1 MRNVALMKRM
11 ANTDIGYTADQIDA
25 LLKSGSLERLGMGS
39 RRACYRLPGVDLC
52 VKCYRSDE
60 EIAEGKYPGDKHNI
74 PLSSSVV
81 REIRRC
87 RLDGKR
93 NTCCQEYE
101 YWKELRDRL
110 PEDLMS
116 VFPTTMEKLFVPS
129 RGWCVV
135 EELVTDADGTPTQ
148 LFADVW
154 RNLTDGPARCRLLDR
169 FRYLADD
176 LVRHAVRFFD
186 PQNIL
191 VQKCKG
197 GELRLRITD
206 FEPISR
212 VAVPIEKFFPTLIR
226 HKIRRRFGRYLDQ
239 FVGAYANDSPISI
252 SFCVNDAYAQ
262 HLAVVIASVLVNNPN
277 SRFVFH
283 VLHRDISKESQA
295 CVKELEC
302 MYPHCEV
309 RFHEI
314 DSSRFD
320 RFKIPP
326 ELEHVTQETYYRY
339 ILPDVLG
346 HEDRTIYSDVDV
358 LCVGDLRPLWEINM
372 QGALIA
378 AVSEGAAGDFKKDL
392 LNMKGSDP
400 YFYAGLL
407 VMDLAALRNGHY
419 PQKLM
424 ENTLQLADKLIWPD
438 QDVINITMRGRILQ
452 LSSEWDGINVRYSPF
467 RKGIVIWH
475 FPGLLL
481 KPWCN
486 IWKNT
491 TWPIY
496 LKYLLRS
503 PYRRNATRFVL
514 GHIKGFFFFKYT
526 KKQVTRY
533 LVCGIRVWKK
543 STTHR
548 ACGQDGVAGGNK

>member
-1 MRNVALMKRM
+1 M

-87 RLDGKR
+87 RFDEKR

-101 YWKELRDRL
+101 YWQELQRSL
-110 PEDLMS
+110 PKDLKD
-116 VFPTTMEKLFVPS
+116 VFPATMEKMLLPS

-176 LVRHAVRFFD
+176 LVRHSVRFFD
-186 PQNIL
+186 PQNVL
-191 VQKCKG
+191 VQKCEG
-197 GELRLRITD
+197 GGLRLRITD

-212 VAVPIEKFFPTLIR
+212 AAVPIEKFLPSLIH

-239 FVGAYANDSPISI
+239 FMGAYANDIPISI

-277 SRFVFH
+277 SSFVFH
-283 VLHRDISKESQA
+283 VLHRDVSSESQSR
-295 CVKELEC
+295 VKELEH
-302 MYPHCEV
+302 MYRHCEV
-309 RFHEI
+309 QFHKIDASCFGRFP
-314 DSSRFD
+314 
-320 RFKIPP
+320 IPMD
-326 ELEHVTQETYYRY
+326 LEHVTQEMYYRY
-339 ILPDVLG
+339 ILPNVLNT
-346 HEDRTIYSDVDV
+346 EDRTIYSDVDV
-358 LCVGDLRPLWEINM
+358 LCVGDLRPLWDIDLKGN
-372 QGALIA
+372 LVA
-378 AVSEGAAGDFKKDL
+378 AVSEGEAGEFKKQLIGLTD
-392 LNMKGSDP
+392 NIP
-400 YFYAGLL
+400 YFYSGLL
-407 VMDLAALRNGHY
+407 VMDLAALRAGLY

-424 ENTLQLADKLIWPD
+424 ENTLSLASKLIWPD
-438 QDVINITMRGRILQ
+438 QDVINITMHGRILQ
-452 LSSEWDGINVRYSPF
+452 LSGEWDGINVRYSPF

-543 STTHR
+543 KASR
-548 ACGQDGVAGGNK
+548 RCGDRTYED